1 MKYNFSFI
9 QIVNWL
15 FICKQS
21 LDKALEEYRS
31 AQNKEELIKKLKI
44 QKEKLKLVKDIL
56 DRKVKLQG
64 VNPEFLRNLK
74 QIKKDYGIE

>member
-15 FICKQS
+15 LICRQS
-21 LDKALEEYRS
+21 LEKTLEEHK
-31 AQNKEELIKKLKI
+31 AQQNKQELIKKLKI

-64 VNPEFLRNLK
+64 VNAEFLRNLK